1 MFTDEAE
8 TTIESLRSE
17 VKAMDINFKKLEADV
32 SIVKNVSNFLMKKS
46 VEIQRQVLEKCP
58 VL

>member
-32 SIVKNVSNFLMKKS
+32 SIVKNVSNFLMKKP